1 MKKIVIGAIAVIA
14 IIALAGL
21 GMWYFPNSPNTYAGE
36 PESITF
42 GTWQVDM
49 IGLSYIGEDRGYF
62 AENGINVTMRDYES
76 GAKAVQGMENKEV
89 DISGSAEYPFVIEA
103 LKNKTIRIIGCI
115 DKFQIQYCVGRKDRG
130 INDVSDLKG
139 KKIGLSRGTIAEF
152 YLGRFLN
159 LHGIRLQDV
168 TLIDV
173 PTSQFADAIANG
185 SVDALDVS
193 NIYVD
198 QIAERLGS
206 DINIWPS
213 QSDQPGYW
221 VLAGRSDWIAGHPE
235 AINLFLKSIGQ
246 AEQYAIDHPA
256 EAKAIVQKRL
266 NYTDTYMA
274 TIWPQH
280 QFSLTLDQSL
290 VTAME
295 DEARWMIKNNLTTQ
309 KTVPDFRDY
318 IYKDGLD
325 AVRPESVNI
334 IG

>member
-1 MKKIVIGAIAVIA
+1 MKKIVIGAIAAIA
-14 IIALAGL
+14 IIALAGI
-21 GMWYFPNSPNTYAGE
+21 GAWYFSNSPNTYAGE

-49 IGLSYIGEDRGYF
+49 IGLSYIGEDRGFF

-89 DISGSAEYPFVIEA
+89 NISASAEYPFVIKA
-103 LKNKTIRIIGCI
+103 FKNKNISIIGCI

-159 LHGIRLQDV
+159 LHGMSIQDV
-168 TLIDV
+168 ILIDV
-173 PTSQFADAIANG
+173 PTSQFVDAIANG
-185 SVDALDVS
+185 SVDALDIS

-198 QIAERLGS
+198 QIADRLGS

-213 QSDQPGYW
+213 QSGQPGYW

-235 AINLFLKSIGQ
+235 TINRFLKSIGQ

-256 EAKAIVQKRL
+256 EAKAIVQKRM
-266 NYTDTYMA
+266 NYTDATMA
-274 TIWPQH
+274 AIWPDH
-280 QFSLTLDQSL
+280 QYSLTLDQSL

-295 DEARWMIKNNLTTQ
+295 DEGRWMIKNNLTTE
-309 KTVPDFRDY
+309 KTIPDFRDY
-318 IYKDGLD
+318 IYTKGLEE
-325 AVRPESVNI
+325 VKPESVNT